1 MIRVK
6 LAAISNW
13 NGPYT
18 YSTYGLPVNPEMR
31 AINLEADNINAFQ
44 YDITITSDWNQII
57 LSCPKVVGSVD
68 NIWVTLEEHGMVR
81 NPEDGSWSI
90 VK

>member
-1 MIRVK
+1 MIKVK
-6 LAAISNW
+6 LDAISDW

-18 YSTYGLPVNPEMR
+18 HSTYGLPVNPEMR
-31 AINLEADNINAFQ
+31 ATNLEADNMSAFQ
-44 YDITITSDWNQII
+44 DDVTIINDWNKII
-57 LSCPKVVGSVD
+57 LYCPNVMGSVD
-68 NIWVTLEEHGMVR
+68 NIWVTLEEHGIVR